1 MKFFTGFWNRRNDPN
16 VLFIKFEEMK
26 RDLPNVVRRT
36 AKFLNKTLSDE
47 EVYKLCDHLSFQN
60 MKTNR
65 AVNLEAILEKSF
77 GKNYL
82 EQTSLRFI
90 RKGEIGDWKNYMS
103 DDLSRRFDDWAEKNL
118 KGTELS
124 FE

>member
-1 MKFFTGFWNRRNDPN
+1 MKH
-16 VLFIKFEEMK
+16 
-26 RDLPNVVRRT
+26 DLPSVIRKT
-36 AKFLNKTLSDE
+36 ADFLGKTLTDPQVE
-47 EVYKLCDHLSFQN
+47 KLCDHLSFNN

-77 GKNYL
+77 GKSYL
-82 EQTSLRFI
+82 EQTELRFI

-103 DDLSRRFDDWAEKNL
+103 DELSARFDEWAEQHK
-118 KGTELS
+118 KGTGLS

>member
-1 MKFFTGFWNRRNDPN
+1 MKH
-16 VLFIKFEEMK
+16 
-26 RDLPNVVRRT
+26 DLPSVVRRT
-36 AKFLNKTLSDE
+36 ATFLNKELSDTQ
-47 EVYKLCDHLSFQN
+47 VDKLCDHLSFQN

-77 GKNYL
+77 GVSYL
-82 EQTSLRFI
+82 ESTDLRFI

-103 DDLSRRFDDWAEKNL
+103 DDLSRRFDEWAEQHL

>member
-1 MKFFTGFWNRRNDPN
+1 MKH
-16 VLFIKFEEMK
+16 
-26 RDLPNVVRRT
+26 DLPTVIRRT
-36 AKFLNKTLSDE
+36 ATFLNKIMSDE
-47 EVYKLCDHLSFQN
+47 QVDKLCDHLSFNN

-77 GKNYL
+77 GKSYL
-82 EQTSLRFI
+82 EGTDLRFI
-90 RKGEIGDWKNYMS
+90 RKGQIGDWKNYMS
-103 DDLSRRFDDWAEKNL
+103 DDLSRRFDEWADQHL

>member
-1 MKFFTGFWNRRNDPN
+1 
-16 VLFIKFEEMK
+16 MK
-26 RDLPNVVRRT
+26 RDLPEVVRKT
-36 AKFLNKTLSDE
+36 AKFLNKSLSDE
-47 EVYKLCDHLSFQN
+47 EIFKLCDHLSFQN

-65 AVNLEAILEKSF
+65 AVNLEAVLEKSF

-90 RKGEIGDWKNYMS
+90 RKGEIGDWKNFMS
-103 DDLSRRFDDWAEKNL
+103 DDLSRRFDNWAEENL